1 MEKEKVKEKV
11 TVTIFTNDP
20 SMPIEKKMVK
30 KMVTVTFSVGTFSV
44 GVH

>member
-20 SMPIEKKMVK
+20 STPTSTMKLVPG
-30 KMVTVTFSVGTFSV
+30 TVS
-44 GVH
+44 